1 VIKISYS
8 GTVLIEATEPTPP
21 LPLQAG
27 VWITTNCGG
36 IKIKSKGPYMAYT
49 LPNDKQVTVQVTYE
63 DAKGNPATVDGEVTW
78 ASSDEDIAT
87 VEVDDTDS
95 TKAVITPGDT
105 LGNSQITATA
115 DADLGAGVREIIC
128 TMDLTTVAGEAV
140 VGRISPLEA
149 TQLPS

>member
-1 VIKISYS
+1 
-8 GTVLIEATEPTPP
+8 
-21 LPLQAG
+21 
-27 VWITTNCGG
+27 
-36 IKIKSKGPYMAYT
+36 MAYT